1 MKKAVAP
8 FRFFTRLTLR
18 FVGHERAKTPAEL
31 LSHLKSVKESSI
43 YQHTHRFL
51 ESHQF
56 LVPEPSNDFAY
67 WADALLGHKPLSA
80 ALDAVD
86 ALRFS
91 SLEDLRGALVRA
103 VEPFASEGA
112 GTTEEKA
119 FRFLSARRWSVP
131 TPHAASNFSE
141 MAECLRRV
149 GVASLYLHV
158 FEARLRLPP
167 GENDFSVWLAR
178 EWGATDLAR
187 ECRAESLTFKT
198 LEDVRK
204 ELIRL
209 FEGAG
214 GKHATA

>member
-1 MKKAVAP
+1 MKKASKS

-31 LSHLKSVKESSI
+31 LFHLKSVKESSI

-51 ESHQF
+51 ENHQF

-67 WADALLGHKPLSA
+67 WADGLLGHKPLAA
-80 ALDAVD
+80 ALNAVD

-91 SLEDLRGALVRA
+91 SLEDLRAALIRA
-103 VEPFASEGA
+103 VEPFASGGA
-112 GTTEEKA
+112 ETTEEKA

-131 TPHAASNFSE
+131 TPHAASTFSE

-149 GVASLYLHV
+149 GVASLYLHT

-167 GENDFSVWLAR
+167 GENDFSLWLAR
-178 EWGATDLAR
+178 EWGAADLAR
-187 ECRAESLTFKT
+187 ECRTESLTFKT
-198 LEDVRK
+198 LEDVRR

-214 GKHATA
+214 GKDASA